1 MTEVETMNLF
11 SLCTK
16 LVLSRRRVSR
26 QSSYPF
32 KWYTIINMP
41 ISNRIKVS
49 VTTLFNQTQELKS
62 PRIRQATNPNGPSSW
77 EATEPQ
83 ELHPHGEEVDEKEY
97 SGYSIIY
104 YLYHRCV
111 YISITVLPHA
121 TRCFRDKV
129 LSTAL
134 DTKEF
139 PLSNLV

>member
-83 ELHPHGEEVDEKEY
+83 ELHPHGGRSGRKKNTVDIVSY
-97 SGYSIIY
+97 ITYTID
-104 YLYHRCV
+104 V
-111 YISITVLPHA
+111 YIFLLPFFHMQHGA
-121 TRCFRDKV
+121 SETRFYLPRLIQRNFHFRI
-129 LSTAL
+129 
-134 DTKEF
+134 
-139 PLSNLV
+139 